1 MAEPTRPAD
10 QGAHRRRQI
19 ALRVIALAV
28 SLGVLYVFLPTLGEF
43 FDEWP
48 RLRDLE
54 PLWVTVAIVLEVGSF
69 ACIWWLFA
77 IALQSNNWFAM
88 STSQLAGNALSRVVP
103 AGAAAGATV
112 QYRMLAASGIDA
124 AAAGSALTASTLL
137 QLATLAAL
145 PALGL
150 LFTLGGQ
157 PIADSLRA
165 TAWVGL
171 VAFVVLVGGC
181 VLLAVSDRAVR
192 IVGAVVQWLRNAV
205 LRSRAPLTDLP
216 DRLRRER
223 DDVRAA
229 LGSKWWES
237 LLATVGNRALDYF
250 ALLACLAAV
259 GTDPDPGLVLL
270 AYSAA
275 AVLAMIPIT
284 PGGLG
289 FVEAGLTATLVVA
302 GVDPADAVL
311 ATLAYRLVS
320 FWLPL
325 PAGLAAY
332 LAFRHRERRQAPAH

>member
-1 MAEPTRPAD
+1 VAGEATE
-10 QGAHRRRQI
+10 RRRQI
-19 ALRVIALAV
+19 AFRVIALAV
-28 SLGVLYVFLPTLGEF
+28 SLGVLYFFLPTLGEF
-43 FDEWP
+43 FDQWP

-54 PLWVTVAIVLEVGSF
+54 PLWMLGAIAFELASF
-69 ACIWWLFA
+69 ACTWWLFA
-77 IALQSNNWFAM
+77 IALGSNNWFAM
-88 STSQLAGNALSRVVP
+88 ATSQLAGNALSRVVP
-103 AGAAAGATV
+103 AGAAAGATL

-145 PALGL
+145 PAVGV

-157 PIADSLRA
+157 PIADSLRD

-181 VLLAVSDRAVR
+181 LLLAVNDRAVR
-192 IVGAVVQWLRNAV
+192 VVGTFVQWVRNAV
-205 LRSRAPLTDLP
+205 LRRRPPLTGFP
-216 DRLRRER
+216 QRLREQR
-223 DDVRAA
+223 DEVRRA
-229 LGSKWWES
+229 LGSRWWQS

-289 FVEAGLTATLVVA
+289 FVEAGLTATLVLA
-302 GVDPADAVL
+302 GVDGADAVL

-325 PAGLAAY
+325 PVGLAAY
-332 LAFRHRERRQAPAH
+332 LSFRFKERRQAAAH

>member
-1 MAEPTRPAD
+1 M
-10 QGAHRRRQI
+10 
-19 ALRVIALAV
+19 LVV
-28 SLGVLYVFLPTLGEF
+28 SLVVLYFFLPTLGQL
-43 FDEWP
+43 FDDWP
-48 RLRDLE
+48 RLRDLD
-54 PLWVTVAIVLEVGSF
+54 PIWVGAAIAFEVASF
-69 ACIWWLFA
+69 ACVWWLFA
-77 IALQSNNWFAM
+77 IALASGKWFAIA
-88 STSQLAGNALSRVVP
+88 TSQLAGNALSRVVP
-103 AGAAAGATV
+103 AGAAAGATA
-112 QYRMLAASGIDA
+112 QYRMLAASGVDA
-124 AAAGSALTASTLL
+124 TAAGSALTASTLL

-192 IVGAVVQWLRNAV
+192 VLGSALQWLRNAV
-205 LRSRAPLTDLP
+205 LRSRAPLTGFP
-216 DRLRRER
+216 VRLRRQR
-223 DDVRAA
+223 DEIRSA
-229 LGSKWWES
+229 LGNHWWEA

-259 GTDPDPGLVLL
+259 GADTDPGLVLL
-270 AYSAA
+270 AYSTA

-289 FVEAGLTATLVVA
+289 FVEAGLSATLVLS
-302 GVDPADAVL
+302 GVSGPDAVL

-325 PAGLAAY
+325 PAGAVAY
-332 LAFRHRERRQAPAH
+332 FAFRAHHRRLSAA

>member
-1 MAEPTRPAD
+1 MALEPPTR
-10 QGAHRRRQI
+10 RRRQI
-19 ALRVIALAV
+19 AFRVIALAV
-28 SLGVLYVFLPTLGEF
+28 SLGVLYIFLPTLGEF

-54 PLWVTVAIVLEVGSF
+54 PLWISAAIVLETASF
-69 ACIWWLFA
+69 ACTWWLFT
-77 IALQSNNWFAM
+77 IALQSKSWFAM
-88 STSQLAGNALSRVVP
+88 ATSQLAGNALSRVVP
-103 AGAAAGATV
+103 AGAAAGATL

-124 AAAGSALTASTLL
+124 AAAGSALTATTLL

-145 PALGL
+145 PAIGV

-157 PIADSLRA
+157 PIADSLRD

-171 VAFVVLVGGC
+171 VAFVILVGGC
-181 VLLAVSDRAVR
+181 VLLAVNDRAVR
-192 IVGAVVQWLRNAV
+192 FVGTAVQWVRNAV
-205 LRSRAPLTDLP
+205 LRKRAPLTGFPAKL
-216 DRLRRER
+216 LEER
-223 DDVRAA
+223 DQVREA
-229 LGSKWWES
+229 LGSRWWEA

-275 AVLAMIPIT
+275 AVLALIPLT

-289 FVEAGLTATLVVA
+289 FVEAGLTATLVLS
-302 GVDPADAVL
+302 GVSGADAVL

-332 LAFRHRERRQAPAH
+332 LAFRYKERRHAGAH

>member
-1 MAEPTRPAD
+1 VVETRGSRGVTRK
-10 QGAHRRRQI
+10 QL
-19 ALRVIALAV
+19 ALRSAALLI
-28 SLGVLYVFLPTLGEF
+28 SLIVLYFFLPTLGAL
-43 FDEWP
+43 FDDWP

-54 PLWVTVAIVLEVGSF
+54 PIWVVGAVVFEAGSF
-69 ACIWWLFA
+69 ACVWVLFA
-77 IALQSNNWFAM
+77 IALDDRGWFTI

-103 AGAAAGATV
+103 AGAAAGVTL
-112 QYRMLAASGIDA
+112 QYRMLATGGINA
-124 AAAGSALTASTLL
+124 AAAGSALTATTFL

-145 PALGL
+145 PAVGL

-171 VAFVVLVGGC
+171 LAFVVLVGGC
-181 VLLAVSDRAVR
+181 WILAVSDRAIR
-192 IVGAVVQWLRNAV
+192 LVGRALQWIRNAA
-205 LRSRAPLTDLP
+205 LRQRPPVTDLP
-216 DRLRRER
+216 QRLAQQR
-223 DDVRAA
+223 DEVRGA
-229 LGSKWWES
+229 LGSHWWQA

-275 AVLAMIPIT
+275 AVLALIPIT

-289 FVEAGLTATLVVA
+289 FVEAGLTATLVLS
-302 GVDPADAVL
+302 GVSGADAVL

-320 FWLPL
+320 FWFPL
-325 PAGLAAY
+325 PAGLVAY
-332 LAFRHRERRQAPAH
+332 LAFRVRHHRLSAA

>member
-1 MAEPTRPAD
+1 VVSSRRDAR
-10 QGAHRRRQI
+10 RFSRRQI
-19 ALRVIALAV
+19 VLRAVALLV
-28 SLGVLYVFLPTLGEF
+28 SSIVLYFFLPTLAAL
-43 FDEWP
+43 FDDWP
-48 RLRDLE
+48 RLRDLN
-54 PLWVTVAIVLEVGSF
+54 PIWFGAAVLVEGASF
-69 ACIWWLFA
+69 TCVWWLFA
-77 IALQSNNWFAM
+77 IALRSGKWFAI
-88 STSQLAGNALSRVVP
+88 STSQLAGNALSRMVP
-103 AGAAAGATV
+103 AGAAAGVTL
-112 QYRMLAASGIDA
+112 QYRMLATSGIDA

-150 LFTLGGQ
+150 VFTLGGQ

-181 VLLAVSDRAVR
+181 WLLAVNDRAVR
-192 IVGAVVQWLRNAV
+192 IVGAAVQWLRNAV
-205 LRSRAPLTDLP
+205 LRNREPLTDVP
-216 DRLRRER
+216 TRLREQR
-223 DDVRAA
+223 DEVRQA
-229 LGSKWWES
+229 LGSHWWEA

-259 GTDPDPGLVLL
+259 GSDPDPGLVLL
-270 AYSAA
+270 AYSTA

-289 FVEAGLTATLVVA
+289 FVEAGLSATLVLA
-302 GVDPADAVL
+302 GVPGPDAVL

-325 PAGLAAY
+325 PMGLVAY
-332 LAFRHRERRQAPAH
+332 LAFKANERRHAPA

>member
-1 MAEPTRPAD
+1 MPTESAA
-10 QGAHRRRQI
+10 GRRRQI
-19 ALRVIALAV
+19 ALRVIALVV
-28 SLGVLYVFLPTLGEF
+28 SLGILYVFLPTLGEF

-54 PLWVTVAIVLEVGSF
+54 PLWITAAVVLEAGSF
-69 ACIWWLFA
+69 ACTWWLFA
-77 IALQSNNWFAM
+77 IALRSSNWFAM

-103 AGAAAGATV
+103 AGAAAGATL
-112 QYRMLAASGIDA
+112 QYRMLAASGINA
-124 AAAGSALTASTLL
+124 AAAGSALTATTLL

-145 PALGL
+145 PAIGL

-171 VAFVVLVGGC
+171 AAFVVLVGGC
-181 VLLAVSDRAVR
+181 VLLAVNDRAVR
-192 IVGAVVQWLRNAV
+192 IVGSIVQWLRNAV
-205 LRSRAPLTDLP
+205 LRSREPLTDVP
-216 DRLRRER
+216 ERLREER
-223 DDVRAA
+223 DLVRQA
-229 LGSKWWES
+229 LGSRWWEA

-275 AVLAMIPIT
+275 AVLAMIPLT

-289 FVEAGLTATLVVA
+289 FVEAGLTATLVLA
-302 GVDPADAVL
+302 GVGPADAVL

-332 LAFRHRERRQAPAH
+332 LAFRHRERREPAAH

>member
-1 MAEPTRPAD
+1 
-10 QGAHRRRQI
+10 
-19 ALRVIALAV
+19 
-28 SLGVLYVFLPTLGEF
+28 
-43 FDEWP
+43 
-48 RLRDLE
+48 
-54 PLWVTVAIVLEVGSF
+54 
-69 ACIWWLFA
+69 
-77 IALQSNNWFAM
+77 
-88 STSQLAGNALSRVVP
+88 VP
-103 AGAAAGATV
+103 AGAAAGATL

-145 PALGL
+145 PAIGV

-165 TAWVGL
+165 TAWVGFA
-171 VAFVVLVGGC
+171 AFVVLVGGC
-181 VLLAVSDRAVR
+181 VLLAVNDRAVR
-192 IVGAVVQWLRNAV
+192 IVGTVVQWLRNTV
-205 LRSRAPLTDLP
+205 LRAREPLTDLP
-216 DRLRRER
+216 DRLRQER
-223 DDVRAA
+223 DQVREA
-229 LGSKWWES
+229 LGSRWWES

-270 AYSAA
+270 AYSSA

-289 FVEAGLTATLVVA
+289 FVEAGLTATLVLS
-302 GVDPADAVL
+302 GVGAADALL

-332 LAFRHRERRQAPAH
+332 LAFRHKERRHAAAH